1 MKKIQVEVCVCTA
14 CVMNGSIDIM
24 DSVESLRDLRQQ
36 MNDGLEPVQPR
47 AEIEVTTNKCL
58 GDKPHQEDSP
68 MVANNGKVFPKAD
81 AESVMSSIID
91 CIKSED

>member
-14 CVMNGSIDIM
+14 CVMNGSVDIM

-47 AEIEVTTNKCL
+47 AGRYGLCTGRI
-58 GDKPHQEDSP
+58 
-68 MVANNGKVFPKAD
+68 
-81 AESVMSSIID
+81 SVRWR
-91 CIKSED
+91 